1 MTLKSEIISRMNLK
15 RPKIVQQI
23 IGVLLLAVLI
33 PLITIGVIISNIS
46 QHSVRHELNYSA
58 TMIAQFVGENI
69 LLYEQLSKSHAIKRE
84 DYLEK
89 ILGDEFA
96 NPKETRQIYVLD
108 ENKKTIATNAQ
119 DERDLKS
126 ILKNLPVELEEKKP
140 VLFNKIKNQPI
151 AYYKLNDPNW
161 LVIVRTTETVT
172 KNTINKARF
181 RIILAISLAALF
193 IIFVMGFYTFYLYT
207 NIRQLF
213 KGITAISKGNY
224 ARKIRMIKNIFSP
237 YEMYFIAREFNFMAR
252 KISQSYSELSEK
264 NLRLQKMDEFRGN
277 LINAISHEFRTP
289 LTSIT
294 GYSSRLLRSDIE
306 IDDETKTKSLK
317 IIKEQAQMLS
327 RMVEDLLVVPE
338 IESFSL
344 KLDERELDLTKIIEK
359 SMLYA
364 NPKNHEINFNAQEN
378 LPLVKG
384 DENRLIQ
391 IFTNLI
397 DNAVKYSEN
406 SEPIEISAF
415 KDNSHTVI
423 EISNNHK
430 SIDDETL
437 SKLFEKFIRVDSAL
451 TRTTRGTGLGLY
463 IVKGLCG
470 AMKIE
475 ASLQSEEGKFTVRL
489 VF

>member
-1 MTLKSEIISRMNLK
+1 MNLK

-23 IGVLLLAVLI
+23 LGVLLLAVLV

-46 QHSVRHELNYSA
+46 QQSVRHELKYST

-69 LLYEQLSKSHAIKRE
+69 SLYQELSKHQTISQNYI
-84 DYLEK
+84 EK

-96 NPKETRQIYVLD
+96 NPRETRQIYVLD
-108 ENKKTIATNAQ
+108 ENREILATNSQ
-119 DERDLKS
+119 NKGDLAL
-126 ILKNLPVELEEKKP
+126 ILKNLPPRLKDNNAE
-140 VLFNKIKNQPI
+140 LFNKIKNQPM
-151 AYYKLNDPNW
+151 AYYKLDNPDW
-161 LVIVRTTETVT
+161 LVIVRTTEVMS
-172 KNTINKARF
+172 KNSINKARF

-193 IIFVMGFYTFYLYT
+193 TIIIMSTYTFYLYI

-213 KGITAISKGNY
+213 KGIIAISKGNY
-224 ARKIRMIKNIFSP
+224 ERKIRMIKNIFSP

-264 NLRLQKMDEFRGN
+264 NLRLEKMDSFRGN

-289 LTSIT
+289 LTGII

-306 IDDETKTKSLK
+306 IDEETKTKSLK
-317 IIKEQAQMLS
+317 VIKEQAQMLS

-344 KLDERELDLTKIIEK
+344 KLNETELDLAKTLEK
-359 SMLYA
+359 SVLYA
-364 NPKNHEINFNAQEN
+364 NSKGHEIKLDSTEDLSVTA
-378 LPLVKG
+378 

-397 DNAVKYSEN
+397 DNAIKYSEGDT
-406 SEPIEISAF
+406 PVEIQAL
-415 KDNSHTVI
+415 KEGEQAVV
-423 EISNNHK
+423 EISNVHQK
-430 SIDDETL
+430 IEDEIL
-437 SKLFEKFIRVDSAL
+437 NKLFEKFIRVDSDL

-463 IVKGLCG
+463 IVQGLCG
-470 AMKIE
+470 AMKIKI
-475 ASLQSEEGKFTVRL
+475 SLHSSENEFKVRL